1 MDFLGRARTFVR
13 VVEAGS
19 LSGAARS
26 LRLSLAAIS
35 RQVASLES
43 ELDARLLVRT
53 TRSLHLTDEGRRFH
67 EHATRL
73 VRDADAARASVRPE
87 GAVGGNVVVS
97 ASVTL
102 GVLRIVP
109 ALPKLY
115 ATHPA
120 VPLDLRLEDRAADLV
135 GEGVDI
141 AVRAGL
147 GLPDTTS
154 LVAQLL
160 ATFQRTLVAS
170 PAYLRRHGTP
180 RTVASLASHA
190 AILGAGSGT
199 GRWQLTE
206 DGELRTVTVMPRLRV
221 GTLLAV
227 QAAARAG
234 LGIAI
239 LPDFVVGSDL
249 KSRTLRAVLPS
260 ATLAPVTAHALYRIE
275 SRGTA
280 RIEAVVRHL
289 RTTMPFSSAPG
300 ARAACSP
307 AHRSPPPA

>member
-26 LRLSLAAIS
+26 LGVSLAAIS
-35 RQVASLES
+35 RQVASLET
-43 ELDARLLVRT
+43 ELGARLLVRT
-53 TRSLHLTDEGRRFH
+53 TRSMQVTEEGRRFH
-67 EHATRL
+67 EHASRL
-73 VRDADAARASVRPE
+73 VLDEAAARASVRPE
-87 GAVGGNVVVS
+87 GALGGNVVVS

-115 ATHPA
+115 AQHPG
-120 VPLDLRLEDRAADLV
+120 VQVELRLEDRAADLV

-154 LVAQLL
+154 LVAVPL
-160 ATFQRTLVAS
+160 ATFRRVLVAS
-170 PAYLRRHGTP
+170 PAYLRRSGTP
-180 RTVASLASHA
+180 RTVAALASHTVV
-190 AILGAGSGT
+190 LGSGSGT
-199 GRWQLTE
+199 GPTGRWQFTE
-206 DGELRTVTVMPRLRV
+206 DGEARSVTVTPKLRI

-227 QAAARAG
+227 LAAARAG
-234 LGIAI
+234 IGLAV
-239 LPDFVVGSDL
+239 LPDFVVAEDL
-249 KSRTLRAVLPS
+249 ADRTLKALLPD

-275 SRGTA
+275 ARGSA
-280 RIEAVVRHL
+280 RIEAVIRHL
-289 RTTMPFSSAPG
+289 RGTMPLG
-300 ARAACSP
+300 G
-307 AHRSPPPA
+307 